1 VAVIDW
7 TRPELIWFLIG
18 LVLLLAEFTAPGLVI
33 FFFGFGAWFVAA
45 ICAFVPLGLNGQ
57 LGLFLLVSVL
67 LLLFFRKRLQQIFGG
82 RRDKVVVEEETSQFA
97 GQHGRLTEAVCDGQ
111 RGRMEINGTSWQ
123 VESTVPIAAGTLV
136 EVVGKDSI
144 TLKVRSIESIE
155 DGES

>member
-1 VAVIDW
+1 MAVIDW

-18 LVLLLAEFTAPGLVI
+18 LVLLLAEFSAPGLVI
-33 FFFGFGAWFVAA
+33 FFFGLGAWFVAVT
-45 ICAFVPLGLNGQ
+45 CALIPLEVNGQ

-67 LLLFFRKRLQQIFGG
+67 LLVVLRKRLQQVFGG
-82 RRDKVVVEEETSQFA
+82 RRDTVDPEEEESQFN
-97 GQHGRLTEAVCDGQ
+97 GQHGRLTEAVRDGQ

-123 VESTVPIAAGTLV
+123 VESEVEIASGTLV
-136 EVVGKDSI
+136 EVVGKNSI